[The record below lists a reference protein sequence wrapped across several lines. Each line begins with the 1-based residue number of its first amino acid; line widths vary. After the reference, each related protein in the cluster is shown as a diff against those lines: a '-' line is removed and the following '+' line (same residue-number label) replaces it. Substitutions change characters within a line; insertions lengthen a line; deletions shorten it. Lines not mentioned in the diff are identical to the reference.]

1 MTRYGKAT
9 HANRGKVAEQALDRI
24 HAGYSAAGHYCQ
36 RNPTPYKVIGTA
48 PTLAAPGA
56 LRVVPERD
64 GPPDWLVVAHGRAW
78 LLDVKSEAGMRFTLA
93 HIPQHQAQAL
103 DSWERQG
110 NTFRGGIVASMDHG
124 RVVAFLPWSW
134 LGARW
139 WRWWATDRAAPGVAS
154 LSPDE
159 LQPWRC
165 SWDWLPAALRVA
177 GVADG

>member
-110 NTFRGGIVASMDHG
+110 DTFHAGVVVVLDHG
-124 RVVAFLPWSW
+124 AVVAWLPWSW

-139 WRWWATDRAAPGVAS
+139 WRWWATERAAPGVAS

-165 SWDWLPAALRVA
+165 GWDWLPAALRVA
-177 GVADG
+177 GVDG

>member
-1 MTRYGKAT
+1 MIRRPST
-9 HANRGKVAEQALDRI
+9 HANRGKVAEQAIESI
-24 HAGYSAAGHYCQ
+24 HRAYSAAGHFCV
-36 RNPTPYKVIGTA
+36 RMPTPFKVIGTA

-78 LLDVKSEAGMRFTLA
+78 LLDVKSETGMRFHLS
-93 HIPQHQAQAL
+93 HLPQHQAQAF
-103 DSWERQG
+103 DAWERQG
-110 NTFRGGIVASMDHG
+110 STFRAGVVVVLDHG
-124 RVVAFLPWSW
+124 AVVAWLPWSW

-139 WRWWATDRAAPGVAS
+139 WRWWATERAEAGTAS

-165 SWDWLPAALRVA
+165 SFDWLPAALRYA
-177 GVADG
+177 GVDG

>member
-1 MTRYGKAT
+1 VKSRT
-9 HANRGKVAEQALDRI
+9 HANRGRVAEQALDRI

-36 RNPTPYKVIGTA
+36 RNPTPMKVIGTA

-78 LLDVKSEAGMRFTLA
+78 LLDVKSETGMRFKLGNL
-93 HIPQHQAQAL
+93 PQHQAQAF

-110 NTFRGGIVASMDHG
+110 STFLAGVVVVLDHG
-124 RVVAFLPWSW
+124 AVIAWLPWSW

-139 WRWWATDRAAPGVAS
+139 WRWWATERAAAGTAS

-165 SWDWLPAALRVA
+165 SFDWLPAALRYA
-177 GVADG
+177 GVEG

>member
-1 MTRYGKAT
+1 
-9 HANRGKVAEQALDRI
+9 
-24 HAGYSAAGHYCQ
+24 
-36 RNPTPYKVIGTA
+36 
-48 PTLAAPGA
+48 
-56 LRVVPERD
+56 
-64 GPPDWLVVAHGRAW
+64 
-78 LLDVKSEAGMRFTLA
+78 MRFTLA